1 MDVFLGIDTSCYTTS
16 LCLVDAAYDVV
27 ADERIILSVAKG
39 GRGLSISIR
48 ATCRS
53 SLNGWLASW
62 PVPISGP
69 LP

>member
-39 GRGLSISIR
+39 GRGLSQS
-48 ATCRS
+48 
-53 SLNGWLASW
+53 NGLSAYAQ
-62 PVPISGP
+62 PAGP
-69 LP
+69 L